1 MKRTDI
7 HTILVPG
14 SGAIVIGQAAEFDYS
29 GTQAV
34 KALKAEGDR
43 VVLVNSNPATIMTDP
58 EIADAT
64 YIEPLTPEAVE
75 AIIAQERPDAM
86 LPTVGGQTGLNLALA
101 LSENGVL
108 EKYGVQLIGANLN
121 AIKAAEDRQL
131 FRETMQK
138 AGIPVPRGGAA
149 YSLGEAESLIKET
162 GLPVL
167 VRASFAMG
175 GTGAS
180 WVYELPQLEE
190 AVQNAIASSPIGQ
203 AWLEESVF
211 GWKEYE
217 LEVMRDKAD
226 NFVVVCSIENLD
238 PMGVHTGDSIT
249 VAPAQ
254 TLTDREYQ
262 ILRDLAHRVLTSVG
276 VETGGSNVQFGVDP
290 KSGRVV
296 VIEMNPRV
304 SRSSALASKATGFPI
319 AKLAALV
326 AVGYTLDEITNDIT
340 NQTKAAFEPSLDYVV
355 VKIPRW
361 AFEKFPGVDPTLGPQ
376 MKSVGEAMALGRTFP
391 EALNKAVQS
400 LEIGVDALDG
410 SGPNRPSP
418 VEPGTLSALR
428 VPTADRL
435 FRIYRAIQQGI
446 SLEEVAGATGYDL
459 WFLAQMQIIAECEMQ
474 IAEYEYANAEGKTQS
489 AEFKPILRAAKQMGF
504 SDAYIA
510 RTLNSSVKI
519 PHSALSIRE
528 FRKSLGITPTFQRV
542 DTCAAEFEAQ
552 TPYLYSAYEMDD
564 ESRPT
569 EKEKILILGGG
580 PNRIGQ
586 GIEFDY
592 CCCQAAFALSKMGYE
607 TIMYNCNPETVST
620 DYDTADRLYFEP
632 LTLEHVLNVI
642 DREQPIGVIV
652 QFGGQTPLN
661 LAAGLEAAGVKILGT
676 SPHAIQLAEDREE
689 FAKLLKELDIPQPEN
704 GIARSVEEARTV
716 ADRIGYPVLVR
727 PSFVLGGRAMALVE
741 SEEHLAGFIQKA
753 IEAAPGQPILID
765 KFMEDAF
772 EIDIDALADG
782 GHVVIGAI
790 MQHIEEAGVHSGDA
804 ACVLP
809 PYKVSAYHQGIMRE
823 YTEQLGVALGV
834 RGLMNVQFALKDEVV
849 CVLEVNPRASRTVP
863 YASKATGLN
872 MAYIAAQIMAGKSL
886 SELGIT
892 EEPRVDGFFIK
903 EAVLPFKKLPGSSSL
918 LGPEMRSTGEVM
930 GHAAHFGH
938 AFAKSQI
945 AAGMGLPLNGAV
957 LISVND
963 YDKSAGLK
971 VARDL
976 HRMGFHLYATAG
988 TAAFFRQVGLPVETI
1003 NKFADGSPHTVDLIR
1018 SGQAQLVIN
1027 TPLGPH
1033 AHVDGAEIRAAAIAM
1048 NVPLLTTLSAASAAV
1063 AAIRALGQN
1072 ALKYR
1077 SLQEHYSSL
1086 PIAHKKQLES
1096 ET

>member
-1 MKRTDI
+1 MKRNDI

-34 KALKAEGDR
+34 KALKAEGYR

-64 YIEPLTPEAVE
+64 YIEPLTPEALE
-75 AIIAQERPDAM
+75 AIIAQEKPDAM

-101 LSENGVL
+101 LSENGIL
-108 EKYGVQLIGANLN
+108 DKYGVQLIGANLT
-121 AIKAAEDRQL
+121 AIKAAEDRML

-138 AGIPVPRGGAA
+138 NNIPVPRGGAA
-149 YSLGEAESLIKET
+149 YSLEEAEELVKET
-162 GLPVL
+162 GYPVL

-180 WVYELPQLEE
+180 WVYESNQLAE
-190 AVQNAIASSPIGQ
+190 AVRVAISESPIHQ
-203 AWLEESVF
+203 AWLEESVL

-217 LEVMRDKAD
+217 LEVMRDKKN

-262 ILRDLAHRVLTSVG
+262 ILRDLAHRVLSAVG

-290 KSGRVV
+290 NTGRVV

-340 NQTKAAFEPSLDYVV
+340 KQTKAAFEPSLDYVV

-391 EALNKAVQS
+391 EALNKAIQS

-410 SGPNRPSP
+410 SGPNRELVADP
-418 VEPGTLSALR
+418 ETFATLTIPA
-428 VPTADRL
+428 ADRL
-435 FRIYRAIQQGI
+435 FRVYRAIRQGMALDEI
-446 SLEEVAGATGYDL
+446 AKATGYDL
-459 WFLAQMQIIAECEMQ
+459 WFLAQMKEIENVEVRMR
-474 IAEYEYANAEGKTQS
+474 NAESGMRN
-489 AEFKPILRAAKQMGF
+489 AELKALLHEAKQMGF
-504 SDAYIA
+504 ADSHIA
-510 RTLNSSVKI
+510 RLLNSSFLLH
-519 PHSALSIRE
+519 HSSFRE
-528 FRKSLGITPTFQRV
+528 LRKSLGILPTFQRV

-569 EKEKILILGGG
+569 DKQKILILGGG

-642 DREQPIGVIV
+642 DKEQPIGVIV

-676 SPHAIQLAEDREE
+676 SPHAIQLSEDREE
-689 FAKLLKELDIPQPEN
+689 FAKLLKELDIHQPEN
-704 GIARSVEEARTV
+704 GIARTLEEAREV
-716 ADRIGYPVLVR
+716 AQRIGYPVLVR
-727 PSFVLGGRAMALVE
+727 PSFVLGGRAMALVD
-741 SEEHLAGFIQKA
+741 SEANLAGFIQQA
-753 IEAAPGQPILID
+753 IEATPNQPILID
-765 KFMEDAF
+765 KFLEDAF
-772 EIDIDALADG
+772 EIDVDALSDG
-782 GHVVIGAI
+782 ERVVVGAV

-823 YTEQLGVALGV
+823 YTEQLGIALGV
-834 RGLMNVQFALKDEVV
+834 RGLMNVQFALKDEIVY
-849 CVLEVNPRASRTVP
+849 VLEVNPRASRTVP
-863 YASKATGLN
+863 YASKATNLN
-872 MAYIAAQIMAGKSL
+872 MAYVAAQVMAGKKL
-886 SELGIT
+886 QELGVT
-892 EEPRVDGFFIK
+892 EEPQVDGFFIK
-903 EAVLPFKKLPGSSSL
+903 EAVFPFKKLPGSSSL

-930 GHAAHFGH
+930 GHASHFGH
-938 AFAKSQI
+938 AFAKSQT
-945 AAGMGLPLNGAV
+945 AAGQGLPDAGAV
-957 LISVND
+957 LITVND

-971 VARDL
+971 FARDM
-976 HRMGFHLYATAG
+976 HRMGFNLYATPG
-988 TAAFFRQVGLPVETI
+988 TADMCMKAGLPVAVVE
-1003 NKFADGSPHTVDLIR
+1003 KAQDGSTQIVDLIR
-1018 SGQAQLVIN
+1018 AGKIQLVLN

-1033 AHVDGAEIRAAAIAM
+1033 AHTDGAEIRKAAIAM
-1048 NVPLLTTLSAASAAV
+1048 NVPLLTTLSTAIAAV
-1063 AAIRALGQN
+1063 SAIQAMRKKE
-1072 ALKYR
+1072 LKYR
-1077 SLQEHYSSL
+1077 SLQSHFDKRTL
-1086 PIAHKKQLES
+1086 
-1096 ET
+1096 

>member
-1 MKRTDI
+1 MKRSDI
-7 HTILVPG
+7 HTILIPG

-34 KALKAEGDR
+34 KALKAEGYR

-64 YIEPLTPEAVE
+64 YIEPLTPETLETV
-75 AIIAQERPDAM
+75 IAQEKPDAM

-108 EKYGVQLIGANLN
+108 EKYGVQLIGANLG
-121 AIKAAEDRQL
+121 AIRAAEDRL
-131 FRETMQK
+131 VFHETMQK
-138 AGIPVPRGGAA
+138 NGIPVPCGGAA
-149 YSLGEAESLIKET
+149 YTLAEAEVLVKET
-162 GLPVL
+162 GYPVL

-180 WVYELPQLEE
+180 WVYEPAGLPE
-190 AVQNAIASSPIGQ
+190 AIRKAISESPIGQ
-203 AWLEESVF
+203 AWLEESVL

-217 LEVMRDKAD
+217 LEVMRDGAN

-238 PMGVHTGDSIT
+238 SMGVHTGDSIT

-262 ILRDLAHRVLTSVG
+262 ILRDIAHRVLSAVG
-276 VETGGSNVQFGVDP
+276 VETGGSNVQFAVEP
-290 KSGRVV
+290 KTGRVV

-340 NQTKAAFEPSLDYVV
+340 KQSKAAFEPSLDYVV
-355 VKIPRW
+355 VKMPRW

-376 MKSVGEAMALGRTFP
+376 MKSVGEVMALGRTFP
-391 EALNKAVQS
+391 EALNKAIQS

-410 SGPNRPSP
+410 SGP
-418 VEPGTLSALR
+418 ALR
-428 VPTADRL
+428 LDAQGELPLELESLSTLRTPTADRL
-435 FRIYRAIQQGI
+435 FRVYQAIRQGM
-446 SLEEVAGATGYDL
+446 SLEEISKATGYDL
-459 WFLAQMQIIAECEMQ
+459 WFLAQMKEIEIREIEIRDC
-474 IAEYEYANAEGKTQS
+474 KTENELKS
-489 AEFKPILRAAKQMGF
+489 LLRSAKQMGF
-504 SDAYIA
+504 ADSHLA
-510 RTLNSSVKI
+510 RILDSSFNLHAKR
-519 PHSALSIRE
+519 SSFRE
-528 FRKSLGITPTFQRV
+528 FRKKLGILPTFQRV

-569 EKEKILILGGG
+569 DKQKILILGGG

-592 CCCQAAFALSKMGYE
+592 CCCQAAFALSEMGFE

-642 DREQPIGVIV
+642 DREGPIGVIV

-661 LAAGLEAAGVKILGT
+661 LAAGLEASGVKILGT
-676 SPHAIQLAEDREE
+676 SPHAIQLSEDREE
-689 FAKLLKELDIPQPEN
+689 FSKLLKQLDIPQPEN
-704 GIARSVEEARTV
+704 GIARSLEEAREV
-716 ADRIGYPVLVR
+716 AERIGYPVLVR

-772 EIDIDALADG
+772 EVDVDALADG
-782 GHVVIGAI
+782 ERVVIGAV

-823 YTEQLGVALGV
+823 YTEQLGIALGV

-872 MAYIAAQIMAGKSL
+872 LAYLAAEVMAGKRL
-886 SELGIT
+886 EELGVT
-892 EEPRVDGFFIK
+892 KEPRVDGFFVK

-930 GHAAHFGH
+930 GHASRFGH

-945 AAGMGLPLNGAV
+945 ATGTALPPSGAV
-957 LISVND
+957 LITVND
-963 YDKSAGLK
+963 FDKSAGLK
-971 VARDL
+971 FARDM
-976 HRMGFHLYATAG
+976 HRLGFKLYATPG
-988 TAAFFRQVGLPVETI
+988 TADMCHKAGLPVDVVE
-1003 NKFADGSPHTVDLIR
+1003 KAQDGSTQIVDLIR
-1018 SGQAQLVIN
+1018 AGKIQLVLN

-1033 AHVDGAEIRAAAIAM
+1033 AHSDGAEIRSAAIAM
-1048 NVPLLTTLSAASAAV
+1048 NVPLLTTLSAAMAAV
-1063 AAIRALGQN
+1063 AAIQAMTKKE
-1072 ALKYR
+1072 LKYK
-1077 SLQEHYSSL
+1077 SLQSHFMRGV
-1086 PIAHKKQLES
+1086 
-1096 ET
+1096 

>member
-1 MKRTDI
+1 
-7 HTILVPG
+7 
-14 SGAIVIGQAAEFDYS
+14 
-29 GTQAV
+29 
-34 KALKAEGDR
+34 
-43 VVLVNSNPATIMTDP
+43 
-58 EIADAT
+58 
-64 YIEPLTPEAVE
+64 
-75 AIIAQERPDAM
+75 
-86 LPTVGGQTGLNLALA
+86 
-101 LSENGVL
+101 
-108 EKYGVQLIGANLN
+108 
-121 AIKAAEDRQL
+121 
-131 FRETMQK
+131 
-138 AGIPVPRGGAA
+138 
-149 YSLGEAESLIKET
+149 
-162 GLPVL
+162 
-167 VRASFAMG
+167 
-175 GTGAS
+175 
-180 WVYELPQLEE
+180 WVYESAELPE
-190 AVQNAIASSPIGQ
+190 AIRKAISESPIGQ

-262 ILRDLAHRVLTSVG
+262 TLRDLAHRVLSAVG
-276 VETGGSNVQFGVDP
+276 VETGGSNVQFAVDP
-290 KSGRVV
+290 KTGRVV

-326 AVGYTLDEITNDIT
+326 AAGYTLDEITNDIT
-340 NQTKAAFEPSLDYVV
+340 RQTKAAFEPSLDYVV

-361 AFEKFPGVDPTLGPQ
+361 AFEKFPGVDPMLGPQ
-376 MKSVGEAMALGRTFP
+376 MKSVGEVMALGRTFP
-391 EALNKAVQS
+391 EALNKAIQS

-410 SGPNRPSP
+410 SGPSRKLVAAP
-418 VEPGTLSALR
+418 ETLATLKT
-428 VPTADRL
+428 PAADRI
-435 FRIYRAIQQGI
+435 FRVYRAIRQGMP
-446 SLEEVAGATGYDL
+446 LEEISKVTGYDV
-459 WFLAQMQIIAECEMQ
+459 WFLAQMQEIAHCEL
-474 IAEYEYANAEGKTQS
+474 ELGKLVVRNLVNWDIVQS
-489 AEFKPILRAAKQMGF
+489 AHPQSTNYQFTYLLRHAKQLGF
-504 SDAYIA
+504 ADSHIS
-510 RTLNSSVKI
+510 RLLSSSII
-519 PHSALSIRE
+519 PQTDIRKL
-528 FRKSLGITPTFQRV
+528 RKQLGVIPTFQRV

-569 EKEKILILGGG
+569 DRPKILILGGG

-642 DREQPIGVIV
+642 EREQPLGVIV

-661 LAAGLEAAGVKILGT
+661 LSAGLEAAGVKILGT
-676 SPHAIQLAEDREE
+676 SPHAIQLSEDREE

-704 GIARSVEEARTV
+704 GIARSLEEARAV
-716 ADRIGYPVLVR
+716 AEQIGYPVLVR

-741 SEEHLAGFIQKA
+741 SEANLAGFIQKA

-772 EIDIDALADG
+772 EIDVDALADG
-782 GHVVIGAI
+782 ERVVIGAV

-823 YTEQLGVALGV
+823 YTEQLGLALGV

-872 MAYIAAQIMAGKSL
+872 MAYIAAQVMAGKTL
-886 SELGIT
+886 EELGVLH
-892 EEPRVDGFFIK
+892 EPRVDGFFVK
-903 EAVLPFKKLPGSSSL
+903 EAVFPFKKLPGSSIL

-930 GHAAHFGH
+930 GHASHFGH
-938 AFAKSQI
+938 AFAKSQT
-945 AAGMGLPLNGAV
+945 AAGMALPESGGV
-957 LISVND
+957 LITVND

-971 VARDL
+971 FARDM
-976 HRMGFHLYATAG
+976 HRMGFKLYATPG
-988 TAAFFRQVGLPVETI
+988 TSDFFGKVGLPVETI

-1018 SGQAQLVIN
+1018 SGRVQLVLN
-1027 TPLGPH
+1027 TPLGPN
-1033 AHVDGAEIRAAAIAM
+1033 AHSDGVEIRAAAIAM
-1048 NVPLLTTLSAASAAV
+1048 NVPLLTTLSAAAAAV
-1063 AAIRALGQN
+1063 AAIQ
-1072 ALKYR
+1072 ALKKKELHYR
-1077 SLQEHYSSL
+1077 SLQSHFGKSFTTKEHEGLNSPL
-1086 PIAHKKQLES
+1086 
-1096 ET
+1096 

>member
-34 KALKAEGDR
+34 KALKAEGYR

-64 YIEPLTPEAVE
+64 YIEPLTTEALE
-75 AIIAQERPDAM
+75 AIIAQEKPDAM

-108 EKYGVQLIGANLN
+108 EKYGVQLIGAKLS
-121 AIKAAEDRQL
+121 AIKAAEDRLL

-138 AGIPVPRGGAA
+138 NNIPVPRGGAA
-149 YSLGEAESLIKET
+149 YSLAEAEELVKQT
-162 GLPVL
+162 GYPVL

-180 WVYELPQLEE
+180 WVYDPAQLKE
-190 AVQNAIASSPIGQ
+190 AVRSAISESPIGQ
-203 AWLEESVF
+203 AWLEESVI

-238 PMGVHTGDSIT
+238 AMGVHTGDSIT

-262 ILRDLAHRVLTSVG
+262 VLRDLAHRVLSAVG

-290 KSGRVV
+290 KTGRIV

-340 NQTKAAFEPSLDYVV
+340 GQTKAAFEPSLDYVV
-355 VKIPRW
+355 TKIPRW

-376 MKSVGEAMALGRTFP
+376 MKSVGEVMALGRTFP
-391 EALNKAVQS
+391 EALNKAIQS

-410 SGPNRPSP
+410 SGPSRELPA
-418 VEPGTLSALR
+418 EPETLSTLKL
-428 VPTADRL
+428 PTADRL
-435 FRIYRAIQQGI
+435 FRVYRAIRQGI
-446 SLEEVAGATGYDL
+446 SLEEISKASGYDL
-459 WFLAQMQIIAECEMQ
+459 WFLAQMKEISNWEVVIGNCKTEAEL
-474 IAEYEYANAEGKTQS
+474 
-489 AEFKPILRAAKQMGF
+489 KPVIRIAKQLGF
-504 SDAYIA
+504 SDSHIA
-510 RTLNSSVKI
+510 RLLTNYQSPITNLRELRKKLNI
-519 PHSALSIRE
+519 L
-528 FRKSLGITPTFQRV
+528 PTFQRV
-542 DTCAAEFEAQ
+542 DTCAAEFESQ
-552 TPYLYSAYEMDD
+552 TPYLYSAYEMGD

-569 EKEKILILGGG
+569 DKQKILILGGG

-592 CCCQAAFALSKMGYE
+592 CCCQAAFALSEMGFE

-642 DREQPIGVIV
+642 DKEQPIGVIV

-676 SPHAIQLAEDREE
+676 SPHAIQLSEDREE

-704 GIARSVEEARTV
+704 GIARSLDEARV
-716 ADRIGYPVLVR
+716 IAERIGYPVLVR

-741 SEEHLAGFIQKA
+741 SEAHLAGFIQKA

-772 EIDIDALADG
+772 EIDVDALSDG
-782 GHVVIGAI
+782 DNVVVGAI

-809 PYKVSAYHQGIMRE
+809 PYKVSEFHLGIMRE
-823 YTEQLGVALGV
+823 YTEQLGLALGV

-863 YASKATGLN
+863 YASKATNLN
-872 MAYIAAQIMAGKSL
+872 LAYKAAQVMAGKKL
-886 SELGIT
+886 AELDVT
-892 EEPRVDGFFIK
+892 EEPHVDGFFIK

-930 GHAAHFGH
+930 GHASRFGH

-945 AAGMGLPLNGAV
+945 AAGQGLPQSGAV
-957 LISVND
+957 LVSVND
-963 YDKSAGLK
+963 YDKSAALK

-976 HRMGFHLYATAG
+976 SRMGFALYATPG
-988 TAAFFRQVGLPVETI
+988 TADFFSKVGLTVEVVRKI
-1003 NKFADGSPHTVDLIR
+1003 DEGSTAIEDLIH
-1018 SGQAQLVIN
+1018 SGKVQLIVN
-1027 TPLGPH
+1027 TPLGTH
-1033 AHVDGAEIRAAAIAM
+1033 AHSDGARIRAAAIAM
-1048 NVPLLTTLSAASAAV
+1048 NVPLLTTLSAGIAAV
-1063 AAIRALGQN
+1063 AAIQALNKKELQ
-1072 ALKYR
+1072 YR
-1077 SLQEHYSSL
+1077 SLQSHFS
-1086 PIAHKKQLES
+1086 
-1096 ET
+1096 

>member
-34 KALKAEGDR
+34 KALKAEGYR

-64 YIEPLTPEAVE
+64 YIEPLTVEALE
-75 AIIAQERPDAM
+75 AIIAQEKPDAM

-108 EKYGVQLIGANLN
+108 EKYGVQLIGANLS
-121 AIKAAEDRQL
+121 AIKAAEDRLL

-138 AGIPVPRGGAA
+138 NGIPVPRGGAA
-149 YSLGEAESLIKET
+149 YSLTEAEELVKQT
-162 GLPVL
+162 GYPVL

-180 WVYELPQLEE
+180 WVYDHAQLQE
-190 AVQNAIASSPIGQ
+190 AVRSAISESPIGQ
-203 AWLEESVF
+203 AWLEESVI

-262 ILRDLAHRVLTSVG
+262 ILRDLAHRVLSAVG

-290 KSGRVV
+290 KTGRVV

-304 SRSSALASKATGFPI
+304 SRSSALASKATVFQI

-340 NQTKAAFEPSLDYVV
+340 KQTKAAFEPSLDYVV

-376 MKSVGEAMALGRTFP
+376 MKSVGEVMALGRTFP
-391 EALNKAVQS
+391 EALNKAIQS

-410 SGPNRPSP
+410 SGSSRELPA
-418 VEPGTLSALR
+418 EPETISSLTF
-428 VPTADRL
+428 PTADRL
-435 FRIYRAIQQGI
+435 FRVYRAIHQGI
-446 SLEEVAGATGYDL
+446 SLEEISKATGYDL
-459 WFLAQMQIIAECEMQ
+459 WFLAQMEEIRNCELG
-474 IAEYEYANAEGKTQS
+474 IRNCKTES
-489 AEFKPILRAAKQMGF
+489 ELKPLLRCAKQLGF
-504 SDAYIA
+504 ADSHIS
-510 RTLNSSVKI
+510 RLLSSFIFPSSNV
-519 PHSALSIRE
+519 RE
-528 FRKSLGITPTFQRV
+528 LRKRLGILPTFQRV

-569 EKEKILILGGG
+569 DKQKILILGGG

-592 CCCQAAFALSKMGYE
+592 CCCQAAFALSEMGFE

-642 DREQPIGVIV
+642 DKEQPIGVIV

-676 SPHAIQLAEDREE
+676 SPHAIQLSEDREE

-704 GIARSVEEARTV
+704 GIARSLEEARVV
-716 ADRIGYPVLVR
+716 AEKIGYPVLVR
-727 PSFVLGGRAMALVE
+727 PSFVLGGRAMALVD
-741 SEEHLAGFIQKA
+741 SEENLAGFIQNA

-782 GHVVIGAI
+782 ERVVIGAV

-809 PYKVSAYHQGIMRE
+809 PYKVSAYHQGIMQE
-823 YTEQLGVALGV
+823 YTEQLGLRLGV
-834 RGLMNVQFALKDEVV
+834 RGLMNVQFAFAQRDEVV

-863 YASKATGLN
+863 YVSKATNLN
-872 MAYIAAQIMAGKSL
+872 LAYVAAQVMAGKTL
-886 SELGIT
+886 LELGVT
-892 EEPRVDGFFIK
+892 EEPRVDGFFVK

-930 GHAAHFGH
+930 GHASRFGH

-945 AAGMGLPLNGAV
+945 AAGQGLPQNGAV
-957 LISVND
+957 LITVND
-963 YDKSAGLK
+963 MDKSAGLK
-971 VARDL
+971 FARDL
-976 HRMGFHLYATAG
+976 HRMGFSLYATPG
-988 TAAFFRQVGLPVETI
+988 TADMCMKAGLPVEVVE
-1003 NKFADGSPHTVDLIR
+1003 KAMDGSTQIVDLIR
-1018 SGQAQLVIN
+1018 AGKIQLVLN

-1033 AHVDGAEIRAAAIAM
+1033 AHTDGVEIRKAAIAM
-1048 NVPLLTTLSAASAAV
+1048 NVPLLTTLSAAMAAV
-1063 AAIRALGQN
+1063 SAIQALGKKE
-1072 ALKYR
+1072 LRYR
-1077 SLQEHYSSL
+1077 SLQSHFGNT
-1086 PIAHKKQLES
+1086 KNLELI
-1096 ET
+1096 

>member
-7 HTILVPG
+7 RTILVPG

-34 KALKAEGDR
+34 KALKAEGYR

-64 YIEPLTPEAVE
+64 YIEPLTPEALE
-75 AIIAQERPDAM
+75 AIMAQEKPDAM

-108 EKYGVQLIGANLN
+108 EKYGVQLIGAKLS
-121 AIKAAEDRQL
+121 AIKAAEDRLL

-138 AGIPVPRGGAA
+138 NAIPVPHGGAA
-149 YSLGEAESLIKET
+149 YSLEEAEALANQT
-162 GLPVL
+162 GSPVL

-180 WVYELPQLEE
+180 WVYEPTQLAE
-190 AVQNAIASSPIGQ
+190 AVRSAISESPIGQ
-203 AWLEESVF
+203 AWLEESVL

-254 TLTDREYQ
+254 TLTDSEYQ
-262 ILRDLAHRVLTSVG
+262 ILRDLAHRVLSAVG

-290 KSGRVV
+290 KTGRVV

-326 AVGYTLDEITNDIT
+326 AVGYTLDEITNEIT
-340 NQTKAAFEPSLDYVV
+340 KQTKAAFEPSLDYVV

-376 MKSVGEAMALGRTFP
+376 MKSVGEVMALGRTFP
-391 EALNKAVQS
+391 EALNKAIQS

-410 SGPNRPSP
+410 SGPSRELSL
-418 VEPGTLSALR
+418 EPEVLSALKL
-428 VPTADRL
+428 PTADRL
-435 FRIYRAIQQGI
+435 FHVYRAIRQGI
-446 SLEEVAGATGYDL
+446 SLEEISQATGYDL
-459 WFLAQMQIIAECEMQ
+459 WFLAQMKEIEIRELEIRNCRTED
-474 IAEYEYANAEGKTQS
+474 EL
-489 AEFKPILRAAKQMGF
+489 KPMLRYAKQMGF
-504 SDAYIA
+504 ADSHIT
-510 RTLNSSVKI
+510 RLLPSFFFPLSSNVRELRKRLNI
-519 PHSALSIRE
+519 
-528 FRKSLGITPTFQRV
+528 FPTFQRV

-552 TPYLYSAYEMDD
+552 TPYLYSAYEMED

-569 EKEKILILGGG
+569 DKQKILILGGG

-642 DREQPIGVIV
+642 DREQPMGVIV

-676 SPHAIQLAEDREE
+676 SPHAIQLSEDREK
-689 FAKLLKELDIPQPEN
+689 FADLLKELDIPQPEN
-704 GIARSVEEARTV
+704 GIARSLEEARQV
-716 ADRIGYPVLVR
+716 AQRIGYPVLVR
-727 PSFVLGGRAMALVE
+727 PSFVLGGRAMAFVE
-741 SEEHLAGFIQKA
+741 AEEHLAGFIQKA
-753 IEAAPGQPILID
+753 MEAVPGQPILID

-772 EIDIDALADG
+772 EVDVDALADG
-782 GHVVIGAI
+782 ERVVVGAV

-823 YTEQLGVALGV
+823 YTGQLGLVLGV
-834 RGLMNVQFALKDEVV
+834 RGLMNVQFALKDEVE

-872 MAYIAAQIMAGKSL
+872 MAYVAAQVMAGCKL
-886 SELGIT
+886 EELHIT
-892 EEPRVDGFFIK
+892 KEPRVDGFFVK

-930 GHAAHFGH
+930 GHASRFGH
-938 AFAKSQI
+938 AFAKSQL
-945 AAGMGLPLNGAV
+945 AAGTGLPQSGAV
-957 LISVND
+957 LITVND
-963 YDKSAGLK
+963 FDKSAGLK
-971 VARDL
+971 FARDM
-976 HRMGFHLYATAG
+976 HRMGFKLYATPG
-988 TAAFFRQVGLPVETI
+988 TASMCQNAGLPVEVVE
-1003 NKFADGSPHTVDLIR
+1003 KAQEGSTQIVDLVRAGKI
-1018 SGQAQLVIN
+1018 QLVLN

-1033 AHVDGAEIRAAAIAM
+1033 AHSDGAAIRSVAIAM
-1048 NVPLLTTLSAASAAV
+1048 NVPLLTTLSAAMAAV
-1063 AAIRALGQN
+1063 SAIQAMN
-1072 ALKYR
+1072 KKELKYK
-1077 SLQEHYSSL
+1077 SLQSHFKSGG
-1086 PIAHKKQLES
+1086 
-1096 ET
+1096 

>member
-1 MKRTDI
+1 MKRSDI

-34 KALKAEGDR
+34 KALKAEGYR

-64 YIEPLTPEAVE
+64 YIEPLTPEALE
-75 AIIAQERPDAM
+75 AIIAQEKPDAM

-108 EKYGVQLIGANLN
+108 EKYGVQLIGAKLS
-121 AIKAAEDRQL
+121 AIKAAEDRFL

-138 AGIPVPRGGAA
+138 NNIPVPRGGAA
-149 YSLGEAESLIKET
+149 YSLAEAEALTEQT
-162 GLPVL
+162 GFPVL

-180 WVYELPQLEE
+180 WVYEPAQLAE
-190 AVQNAIASSPIGQ
+190 AVRSAISESPIGQ
-203 AWLEESVF
+203 AWLEESVL

-217 LEVMRDKAD
+217 LEVMRDKKD

-262 ILRDLAHRVLTSVG
+262 ILRDLAHRVLTAVG

-290 KSGRVV
+290 KTGRVV

-340 NQTKAAFEPSLDYVV
+340 KQTKAAFEPSLDYVV

-376 MKSVGEAMALGRTFP
+376 MKSVGEVMALGRTFP
-391 EALNKAVQS
+391 EALNKAIQS

-410 SGPNRPSP
+410 SGPSRKLPA
-418 VEPGTLSALR
+418 EPETLSTLKIPA
-428 VPTADRL
+428 ADRL
-435 FRIYRAIQQGI
+435 FRVYRAIQQGMDLDEI
-446 SLEEVAGATGYDL
+446 ANVTGYDL
-459 WFLAQMQIIAECEMQ
+459 WFLAQMEVISNWELEIRDCKTEAEL
-474 IAEYEYANAEGKTQS
+474 
-489 AEFKPILRAAKQMGF
+489 KPVLRAAKQMGF
-504 SDAYIA
+504 ADSHIV
-510 RTLNSSVKI
+510 RLLNSSFTR
-519 PHSALSIRE
+519 SAHPSSFRE
-528 FRKSLGITPTFQRV
+528 LRKRLGILPTFQRV

-569 EKEKILILGGG
+569 DKQKILILGGG

-642 DREQPIGVIV
+642 DKEQPVGVIV

-676 SPHAIQLAEDREE
+676 SPHAIQLSEDREE

-704 GIARSVEEARTV
+704 GIARSLEEAR
-716 ADRIGYPVLVR
+716 AAASAIGYPVLVR

-741 SEEHLAGFIQKA
+741 EESRLAEFIQNA

-765 KFMEDAF
+765 KFMEDSF
-772 EIDIDALADG
+772 EVDVDALADG
-782 GHVVIGAI
+782 ERVVVGAI
-790 MQHIEEAGVHSGDA
+790 MEHIEEAGIHSGDA

-809 PYKVSAYHQGIMRE
+809 PYKVSAYHLGIMRE
-823 YTEQLGVALGV
+823 YTEQLGLALGV
-834 RGLMNVQFALKDEVV
+834 RGLMNVQFALRDEVV

-872 MAYIAAQIMAGKSL
+872 LAYAAAQIMAGSSL
-886 SELGIT
+886 ENLGIL
-892 EEPRVDGFFIK
+892 EEPRVDGFFVK
-903 EAVLPFKKLPGSSSL
+903 EAVLPFKKLSGSSSL
-918 LGPEMRSTGEVM
+918 LGPEMHSTGEVM

-945 AAGMGLPLNGAV
+945 ATGVRLPQSGAA

-976 HRMGFHLYATAG
+976 HRMGFILYATPG
-988 TAAFFRQVGLPVETI
+988 TAEFFCKVGLPVETV

-1018 SGQAQLVIN
+1018 GGKVQMVLN
-1027 TPLGPH
+1027 TPLGQH
-1033 AHVDGAEIRAAAIAM
+1033 AHSDGAEIRSAAIAM
-1048 NVPLLTTLSAASAAV
+1048 NVPLLTTLSAAAAAV
-1063 AAIRALGQN
+1063 AAIQGLRKKEM
-1072 ALKYR
+1072 KYR
-1077 SLQEHYSSL
+1077 SMQDHHLSN
-1086 PIAHKKQLES
+1086 KQG
-1096 ET
+1096 

>member
-34 KALKAEGDR
+34 KALKAEGYR

-64 YIEPLTPEAVE
+64 YIEPLTPESLE
-75 AIIAQERPDAM
+75 AIIAQEKPDAM

-108 EKYGVQLIGANLN
+108 EKYGVQLIGAKLS
-121 AIKAAEDRQL
+121 AIKAAEDRLL
-131 FRETMQK
+131 FRETMQR

-149 YSLGEAESLIKET
+149 YSLADAEKLIET
-162 GLPVL
+162 TGYPVL

-180 WVYELPQLEE
+180 WVYEPAQLPE
-190 AVQNAIASSPIGQ
+190 AVRSAIAESPIGQ
-203 AWLEESVF
+203 AWLEESVI
-211 GWKEYE
+211 GWKEFE

-262 ILRDLAHRVLTSVG
+262 ILRDLAHRVLSAVG

-290 KSGRVV
+290 KTGRVV

-340 NQTKAAFEPSLDYVV
+340 QQTKAAFEPSLDYVV

-376 MKSVGEAMALGRTFP
+376 MKSVGEVMALGRTFP
-391 EALNKAVQS
+391 EALNKAIQS

-410 SGPNRPSP
+410 SSP
-418 VEPGTLSALR
+418 TREAAATPETLLSLKS
-428 VPTADRL
+428 PTADRL
-435 FRIYRAIQQGI
+435 FRVYRAIQQGL
-446 SLEEVAGATGYDL
+446 SLEDIAQATGYDL
-459 WFLAQMQIIAECEMQ
+459 WFVAQMKSIAEFRMQ
-474 IAEYEYANAEGKTQS
+474 IAEYQLQNDEHSK
-489 AEFKPILRAAKQMGF
+489 FILHSAKQMGL
-504 SDAYIA
+504 SDSEIA
-510 RTLNSSVKI
+510 RIQNSAFRT

-528 FRKSLGITPTFQRV
+528 LRKQLGVLPTFQRV

-569 EKEKILILGGG
+569 DKQKILILGGG

-592 CCCQAAFALSKMGYE
+592 CCCQAAFALSKLGYE

-704 GIARSVEEARTV
+704 GIARSLDEAREV
-716 ADRIGYPVLVR
+716 AQRIGYPVLIR

-741 SEEHLAGFIQKA
+741 SEEHLAGFIAKA

-772 EIDIDALADG
+772 EIDVDALSDG
-782 GHVVIGAI
+782 ERVVVGAI

-823 YTEQLGVALGV
+823 YTEQLGLALGV

-872 MAYIAAQIMAGKSL
+872 LAYIAAQVMAGKKL
-886 SELGIT
+886 GELGVT
-892 EEPRVDGFFIK
+892 EEPQVNGFFVK
-903 EAVLPFKKLPGSSSL
+903 EAILPFKKLPGSSTL

-945 AAGMGLPLNGAV
+945 ATGTGLPQSGAV

-971 VARDL
+971 IARDL
-976 HRMGFHLYATAG
+976 YRMGFTLYATPG
-988 TAAFFRQVGLPVETI
+988 TAAFIRKVGLPVETI
-1003 NKFADGSPHTVDLIR
+1003 NKFVDGSPHTVDLIR
-1018 SGQAQLVIN
+1018 GGKVQLVIN

-1033 AHVDGAEIRAAAIAM
+1033 AHSDGAEIRSAAVAM
-1048 NVPLLTTLSAASAAV
+1048 NVPLLTTLSAAT
-1063 AAIRALGQN
+1063 AAIAAIQAINKKQLS
-1072 ALKYR
+1072 YR
-1077 SLQEHYSSL
+1077 SLQSHFSNTK
-1086 PIAHKKQLES
+1086 ATK
-1096 ET
+1096 

>member
-34 KALKAEGDR
+34 KALKAEGYR

-64 YIEPLTPEAVE
+64 YIEPLTPESLE
-75 AIIAQERPDAM
+75 AIIAQEKPDAM

-108 EKYGVQLIGANLN
+108 EKYGVQLIGAKLT
-121 AIKAAEDRQL
+121 AIKAAEDRLL

-138 AGIPVPRGGAA
+138 NGIPVPSGGAA
-149 YSLGEAESLIKET
+149 YSLAEAEELVKET
-162 GLPVL
+162 GYPVL

-180 WVYELPQLEE
+180 WVYDPAQLKE
-190 AVQNAIASSPIGQ
+190 AVRSAISESPIGQ
-203 AWLEESVF
+203 AWLEESVI

-262 ILRDLAHRVLTSVG
+262 ILRDLAHRVLTVVG

-290 KSGRVV
+290 KTGRVV

-340 NQTKAAFEPSLDYVV
+340 KQTKAAFEPSLDYVV
-355 VKIPRW
+355 TKIPRW

-376 MKSVGEAMALGRTFP
+376 MKSVGEVMALGRTFP
-391 EALNKAVQS
+391 ESLLKAVQS
-400 LEIGVDALDG
+400 LEIGVDFLDG
-410 SGPNRPSP
+410 SGPNREA
-418 VEPGTLSALR
+418 VAFDLEKLST
-428 VPTADRL
+428 PTADRL
-435 FRIYRAIQQGI
+435 FRVYRAIQEGV
-446 SLEEVAGATGYDL
+446 SLEEIEKRTNYDL
-459 WFLAQMQIIAECEMQ
+459 WFLAQMQVIAECGMK
-474 IAEYEYANAEGKTQS
+474 IAEYGKANAESGMQS
-489 AEFKPILRAAKQMGF
+489 AEFKSVLREAKQLGF
-504 SDAYIA
+504 ADSYLERILPHPQPLSRREKGA
-510 RTLNSSVKI
+510 SV
-519 PHSALSIRE
+519 RE
-528 FRKSLGITPTFQRV
+528 LRKSLGIIPTFQRV

-569 EKEKILILGGG
+569 DKQKILILGGG

-592 CCCQAAFALSKMGYE
+592 CCCQAAFALSEMGFE

-676 SPHAIQLAEDREE
+676 SPHAIQLSEDREE

-704 GIARSVEEARTV
+704 GIARSLEEARVV
-716 ADRIGYPVLVR
+716 AERIGYPVLVR
-727 PSFVLGGRAMALVE
+727 PSFVLGGRAMALVD
-741 SEEHLAGFIQKA
+741 SEANLAGFIQSA

-772 EIDIDALADG
+772 EIDVDALADG
-782 GHVVIGAI
+782 ERVVVGAV

-809 PYKVSAYHQGIMRE
+809 PYKVSAYHQGIMQE
-823 YTEQLGVALGV
+823 YTEQLGLALGV

-849 CVLEVNPRASRTVP
+849 CVLEVNLRASRTVP
-863 YASKATGLN
+863 YASKATNLN
-872 MAYIAAQIMAGKSL
+872 LAYKAAQVMAGKTL
-886 SELGIT
+886 LELGVT

-903 EAVLPFKKLPGSSSL
+903 EAVLPFKKLPGSSAL

-930 GHAAHFGH
+930 GHASHFGH
-938 AFAKSQI
+938 AFAKSQT
-945 AAGMGLPLNGAV
+945 AAGVSLPESGAV
-957 LISVND
+957 LVTVND
-963 YDKSAGLK
+963 MDKSAGLK
-971 VARDL
+971 FARDM
-976 HRMGFHLYATAG
+976 HRMGFKLYATPG
-988 TAAFFRQVGLPVETI
+988 TADMCMRAGLPVEVVE
-1003 NKFADGSPHTVDLIR
+1003 KAQDGSTQIVDLIR
-1018 SGQAQLVIN
+1018 GGQIQLVLN

-1033 AHVDGAEIRAAAIAM
+1033 AHTDGVEIRKAAIAM
-1048 NVPLLTTLSAASAAV
+1048 NVPLLTTLSAAMAAV
-1063 AAIRALGQN
+1063 SAIQALGRKE
-1072 ALKYR
+1072 LKYR
-1077 SLQEHYSSL
+1077 SLQSHFGD
-1086 PIAHKKQLES
+1086 AG
-1096 ET
+1096 

>member
-1 MKRTDI
+1 MPKRTDI

-14 SGAIVIGQAAEFDYS
+14 SGPIVIGQAAEFDYS

-34 KALKAEGDR
+34 KALRAEGYR

-64 YIEPLTPEAVE
+64 YIEPLTPEALE

-86 LPTVGGQTGLNLALA
+86 LPTVGGQTGLNLAYA
-101 LSENGVL
+101 LSENGAL
-108 EKYGVQLIGANLN
+108 YKYGVQLIGAKLS
-121 AIKAAEDRQL
+121 AIQAAEDRLL
-131 FRETMQK
+131 FRETMQQ
-138 AGIPVPRGGAA
+138 AGIPVARGSAA
-149 YSLGEAESLIKET
+149 YSLTEAERLIEET
-162 GLPVL
+162 GYPVL
-167 VRASFAMG
+167 VRSSFAMG

-180 WVYELPQLEE
+180 WVYESAGLAE
-190 AVQNAIASSPIGQ
+190 AIRKAISESPIGQ
-203 AWLEESVF
+203 AWLEESLQ
-211 GWKEYE
+211 GWKEFE

-226 NFVVVCSIENLD
+226 NFVVVCAIENLD
-238 PMGVHTGDSIT
+238 PLGVHTGDSIT

-262 ILRDLAHRVLTSVG
+262 ILRDLAHRVLRAVG
-276 VETGGSNVQFGVDP
+276 VETGGSNVQFAVDP
-290 KSGRVV
+290 KTGRVV

-326 AVGYTLDEITNDIT
+326 AVGFTLDEITNDIT
-340 NQTKAAFEPSLDYVV
+340 KQTRAAFEPSLDYVV

-391 EALNKAVQS
+391 EALNKAIQS

-410 SGPNRPSP
+410 SGPSRNIIA
-418 VEPGTLSALR
+418 EPEAMLTLR

-435 FRIYRAIQQGI
+435 FSVYRAIRQGI
-446 SLEEVAGATGYDL
+446 SLNEISEATGYDR
-459 WFLAQMQIIAECEMQ
+459 WFLAQIQEIVTYEMEV
-474 IAEYEYANAEGKTQS
+474 AKCLSE
-489 AEFKPILRAAKQMGF
+489 AEFTNVLRHAKQMGF
-504 SDAYIA
+504 ADSHIA
-510 RTLNSSVKI
+510 RLL
-519 PHSALSIRE
+519 SAIQPPLTTSDICDL
-528 FRKSLGITPTFQRV
+528 RKKHNILPTFQRV
-542 DTCAAEFEAQ
+542 DTCAAEFKAQ
-552 TPYLYSAYEMDD
+552 TPYLYSAYEMGD
-564 ESRPT
+564 ESQPT
-569 EKEKILILGGG
+569 QKQKILILGGG

-592 CCCQAAFALSKMGYE
+592 CCCQAAFALSRMGFE

-642 DREQPIGVIV
+642 ERERPVGVIV

-661 LAAGLEAAGVKILGT
+661 LAAGLEAAGVNILGT
-676 SPHAIQLAEDREE
+676 SPHAIHLSEDREE
-689 FAKLLKELDIPQPEN
+689 FTKLLKDLNIDQPEN
-704 GIARSVEEARTV
+704 GIAHSLEEAYEVTQ
-716 ADRIGYPVLVR
+716 RIGYPVLVR

-741 SEEHLAGFIQKA
+741 SEEHLAGFIEKA

-765 KFMEDAF
+765 KFVEDAF
-772 EIDIDALADG
+772 EIDVDALSDREQ
-782 GHVVIGAI
+782 VVVGAV
-790 MQHIEEAGVHSGDA
+790 MQHIEEAGIHSGDA

-823 YTEQLGVALGV
+823 YTEQLGLALGV

-849 CVLEVNPRASRTVP
+849 YVLEVNPRASRTVP

-872 MAYIAAQIMAGKSL
+872 LAYVAAQVMAGKTL
-886 SELGIT
+886 AELGVT
-892 EEPRVDGFFIK
+892 KEPRVDGFFVK
-903 EAVLPFKKLPGSSSL
+903 EAVLPFRKLPGSSAL

-930 GHAAHFGH
+930 GHASRFGH

-945 AAGMGLPLNGAV
+945 AAGIALPQSGAV
-957 LISVND
+957 LITVND
-963 YDKSAGLK
+963 FDKSAGLK
-971 VARDL
+971 FARDM
-976 HRMGFHLYATAG
+976 HRLGFKLYATPG
-988 TAAFFRQVGLPVETI
+988 TAEFCWKAGLPVDVVEKGHDSSNPI
-1003 NKFADGSPHTVDLIR
+1003 ADLIR
-1018 SGQAQLVIN
+1018 AGKIQIVLN

-1033 AHVDGAEIRAAAIAM
+1033 AHSAGAKIRAAAITM
-1048 NVPLLTTLSAASAAV
+1048 NIPLLTTLSAAMAAV
-1063 AAIRALGQN
+1063 SAIQAMN
-1072 ALKYR
+1072 KKELKYR
-1077 SLQEHYSSL
+1077 SLQSHFN
-1086 PIAHKKQLES
+1086 PM
-1096 ET
+1096 T

>member
-1 MKRTDI
+1 M
-7 HTILVPG
+7 
-14 SGAIVIGQAAEFDYS
+14 
-29 GTQAV
+29 
-34 KALKAEGDR
+34 KAEGYR

-64 YIEPLTPEAVE
+64 YIEPLTPESLE
-75 AIIAQERPDAM
+75 AIIAQEKPDAM

-108 EKYGVQLIGANLN
+108 EKYGVQLIGANLS
-121 AIKAAEDRQL
+121 AIKAAEDRML
-131 FRETMQK
+131 FRATMRK
-138 AGIPVPRGGAA
+138 AGIPVLRGGEA
-149 YSLGEAESLIKET
+149 YSLKEAEALVKET
-162 GLPVL
+162 GYPVL

-180 WVYELPQLEE
+180 WVYESGELPE
-190 AVQNAIASSPIGQ
+190 AIRNAVSESPIGQ
-203 AWLEESVF
+203 AWLEESVL
-211 GWKEYE
+211 GWKEFE

-262 ILRDLAHRVLTSVG
+262 ILRDLAHRVLTVVG

-290 KSGRVV
+290 KTGRVV

-340 NQTKAAFEPSLDYVV
+340 KQTKAAFEPSLDYVV

-361 AFEKFPGVDPTLGPQ
+361 AFEKFPGVDSTLGPQ

-391 EALNKAVQS
+391 EALNKAILS
-400 LEIGVDALDG
+400 LEIGVDAPDG
-410 SGPNRPSP
+410 SGPGREP
-418 VEPGTLSALR
+418 VTGPETLSTLKI
-428 VPTADRL
+428 PTADRL
-435 FRIYRAIQQGI
+435 FRVYRAIRQGLPLDEI
-446 SLEEVAGATGYDL
+446 GRATGYDL
-459 WFLAQMQIIAECEMQ
+459 WFLSQMNEINNCETE
-474 IAEYEYANAEGKTQS
+474 IRNCKTES
-489 AEFKPILRAAKQMGF
+489 ELKSILRSAKQMGF
-504 SDAYIA
+504 ADSYIS
-510 RTLNSSVKI
+510 RLLSSSI
-519 PHSALSIRE
+519 FTHLSNIRE
-528 FRKSLGITPTFQRV
+528 LREHLGILPTYQRV
-542 DTCAAEFEAQ
+542 DTCAAEFEAR
-552 TPYLYSAYEMDD
+552 TPYLYSAYEMED

-569 EKEKILILGGG
+569 GNEKILILGGG

-642 DREQPIGVIV
+642 DRERPMGVIV

-676 SPHAIQLAEDREE
+676 SPRAIQLSEDREQ
-689 FAKLLKELDIPQPEN
+689 FAKLLNELDIPQPEN
-704 GIARSVEEARTV
+704 GIARSLEEARQV

-772 EIDIDALADG
+772 EIDVDALADG
-782 GHVVIGAI
+782 EHVVVGAV

-809 PYKVSAYHQGIMRE
+809 PYKVSAYHQNIMRE
-823 YTEQLGVALGV
+823 YTEQLGLALGV

-849 CVLEVNPRASRTVP
+849 YVLEVNPRASRTVP

-872 MAYIAAQIMAGKSL
+872 LAYAAAQVMAGHKL
-886 SELGIT
+886 EELGIT
-892 EEPRVDGFFIK
+892 EEPRVDGFFVK
-903 EAVLPFKKLPGSSSL
+903 EAVLPFKKLPGSSVL
-918 LGPEMRSTGEVM
+918 LGPEMHSTGEVM
-930 GHAAHFGH
+930 GHASRFGH

-945 AAGMGLPLNGAV
+945 AAGMGLPQAGAA
-957 LISVND
+957 LISVNN

-976 HRMGFHLYATAG
+976 HRMGFKLYATAG
-988 TAAFFRQVGLPVETI
+988 TADFFSKVGLPVEALRKI
-1003 NKFADGSPHTVDLIR
+1003 GDGSTAIVDLIKN
-1018 SGQAQLVIN
+1018 GNVQLIVN
-1027 TPLGPH
+1027 TPLGTH
-1033 AHVDGAEIRAAAIAM
+1033 AHSDGAEIRAAAIAM
-1048 NVPLLTTLSAASAAV
+1048 NIPLLTTLSAAMAAV
-1063 AAIRALGQN
+1063 AAIQALN
-1072 ALKYR
+1072 KKELRYR
-1077 SLQEHYSSL
+1077 SLQSHF
-1086 PIAHKKQLES
+1086 KKVG
-1096 ET
+1096 